1 MVQMILYGL
10 QKIFYFTEQQK
21 RFCFSLYY
29 NAANSQI
36 FVNSV
41 EIYKFKVKDSQ
52 VKTALSCL
60 GNVSK
65 DFSVDN
71 MKKTRLYGYIDD
83 FPVTYDS
90 IGDILDIHRYL
101 MKNHNIKQC

>member
-10 QKIFYFTEQQK
+10 QNIFYFTEQQK
-21 RFCFSLYY
+21 RFCLSLYY

-52 VKTALSCL
+52 VKTALLCL

-83 FPVTYDS
+83 FPVAYDS